1 MLDEADFRTYEVL
14 EAISARAEDMA
25 ERLEYPWWLE
35 PDPWE
40 LVDLTSETPEPA
52 TPDEPDWYVEMWRS
66 YRDWCART
74 GN

>member
-1 MLDEADFRTYEVL
+1 MIDEEDLLTYEVL
-14 EAISARAEDMA
+14 EAISARNEHMI

-40 LVDLTSETPEPA
+40 LLELTTEVPEPP
-52 TPDEPDWYVEMWRS
+52 TPAEPEWFIAQWNS